1 MRLGAI
7 PVLVQLLDMEI
18 ENTSAANSALRK
30 PAVSI
35 ADSADIRVILNI
47 VYHIIESVWR
57 IAVDAEESKTII
69 QLLGYQCVS
78 VILTI

>member
-1 MRLGAI
+1 MGAI

-47 VYHIIESVWR
+47 VYHIVEAVWR
-57 IAVDAEESKTII
+57 IAVEAEESECERGRRRKRKKRT
-69 QLLGYQCVS
+69 VDA
-78 VILTI
+78 V

>member
-1 MRLGAI
+1 MGAI

-47 VYHIIESVWR
+47 IYHIVEEVWR
-57 IAVDAEESKTII
+57 IVVDSQESE
-69 QLLGYQCVS
+69 LGLGNDGKRQV
-78 VILTI
+78 